1 MMFAFKRYWMEIC
14 GAGPRRTARC
24 SALGTAPKGVSNLR
38 NIRYMALAFG
48 ALSMVVAPAWGTANE
63 PPDPQK
69 TKPTGNNDD
78 NPDKVKPAPQLLRGS
93 HLKGKKSTG
102 AQGKATATPRG
113 GKKVGQG
120 KDGQMSGGA
129 SGGASGNAG
138 GGKKNQGG
146 SGTGVGGF
154 GEGGPWTGVKDAD
167 KMGIGIEY
175 KKPKR
180 GTRFSFNLVDA
191 ELIELI
197 KIIGN
202 ITGKSFILGGKVPNV
217 KATIYAP
224 TKITATEAY
233 HAFLSV
239 LQVNGLTVVPAGR
252 YLKIQ
257 AVGGATSQNTPIMAK
272 GAVPGRDQFITSLHQ
287 LENVSSEEIAALLDR
302 FKSADG
308 DITVYTPTNM
318 LIITD
323 YGTSIKRLVKLVKLL
338 DVPGIG
344 EKIWIEPVN
353 YASAQELADRIIE
366 IFDISAG
373 TTSKAK
379 REPARKATKRSKRK
393 KPKAQARDTGA
404 SVYGAESDGMK
415 ISKIIADERT
425 NSLIIVASETSYL
438 RILELVKILDVP
450 IAGEGTI
457 HVHKLQH
464 ADAEE
469 ISKTLNNLSRQ
480 GGRSTAGKKS
490 TAGKSGGGAASL
502 FEGDMQISADQAT
515 NSLVIVSSLRDYMSL
530 KAVIDALDT
539 MQRQVFV
546 EAVIME
552 VSLDKNRDLGIGVH
566 GGNIIGSGDDQSLV
580 YGSSQPGQ
588 DSNSFTQIFSVP
600 MLSGLAAGLSGPE
613 LEGSEDLI
621 GMSIP
626 AFGVALHAL
635 QTNSDVNVL
644 STPNILA
651 TDNVEA
657 TIQVGENVPVQ
668 QGFSGSSMLSGLA
681 GRTGADGGTANLGAL
696 GGMLGG
702 YGGLMGGMGGIGRQ
716 NVGIT
721 LKVTPQ
727 INDDNQVRL
736 EIDLEISEV
745 KSIDPVTGP
754 TISQQ
759 SATTTSVVGDQQTI
773 VIGGLIT
780 DNQVETTTK
789 VPVLG
794 DIPILGMLFR
804 RKSSLT
810 KKRNLLIFLTPYI
823 IRSSDDF
830 KEIFARKMAERREFI
845 ERYTAF
851 EYYRYDPHLDWSRT
865 NGAIAVMNR
874 ILAREEEDERL
885 RLLTAIEEDDDH
897 SPKKPI
903 ELPPGTRLGADGN
916 PTAISSEPRSTVG
929 RPVQLSTPI
938 MSTHDAPGENR

>member
-1 MMFAFKRYWMEIC
+1 M
-14 GAGPRRTARC
+14 
-24 SALGTAPKGVSNLR
+24 R
-38 NIRYMALAFG
+38 NIRYIALALG
-48 ALSMVVAPAWGTANE
+48 ALSMVMAPALVTANE
-63 PPDPQK
+63 PPAPQK
-69 TKPTGNNDD
+69 TRPTGNDD
-78 NPDKVKPAPQLLRGS
+78 DKPDKVKPAPRLLRS
-93 HLKGKKSTG
+93 SLKDKGKTG

-120 KDGQMSGGA
+120 KGGQMSGGA
-129 SGGASGNAG
+129 GGGAGDGAGGNAG
-138 GGKKNQGG
+138 GGKKNQDG
-146 SGTGVGGF
+146 SGTFGAGGD
-154 GEGGPWTGVKDAD
+154 EGGPWTGVKDAD
-167 KMGIGIEY
+167 KMGLGIEY
-175 KKPKR
+175 RKPKR

-257 AVGGATSQNTPIMAK
+257 TVGGATSQNTPIIAR
-272 GAVPGRDQFITSLHQ
+272 GAVPRRDQFITRLHQ
-287 LENVSSEEIAALLDR
+287 LEHVSSEEIAALLDR
-302 FKSADG
+302 FKSPDG

-323 YGTSIKRLVKLVKLL
+323 YGTSIRRLVKLIKLL

-366 IFDISAG
+366 IFDIAAG
-373 TTSKAK
+373 TTSKTK
-379 REPARKATKRSKRK
+379 REPNRKADKRSKK
-393 KPKAQARDTGA
+393 KKRSAAKAKTRETSA
-404 SVYGAESDGMK
+404 SVYGAQTDGMK
-415 ISKIIADERT
+415 VSKILADERT
-425 NSLIIVASETSYL
+425 NSLIIVASENSYL

-469 ISKTLNNLSRQ
+469 ISKTLNNLSKR
-480 GGRSTAGKKS
+480 GGRSTTGKKS
-490 TAGKSGGGAASL
+490 KSSKSGGESASL

-588 DSNSFTQIFSVP
+588 DSNSFTQVFSVP

-657 TIQVGENVPVQ
+657 TIQVGENVPIQ
-668 QGFSGSSMLSGLA
+668 QGFNGSSMLSGMA
-681 GRTGADGGTANLGAL
+681 GRAGSEGSTANLGAL

-702 YGGLMGGMGGIGRQ
+702 YGGMMGGMMGGIGRQ

-759 SATTTSVVGDQQTI
+759 SATTTSVVADQQTI

-794 DIPILGMLFR
+794 DIPLLGMLFR

-851 EYYRYDPHLDWSRT
+851 EYHRYDPHLDWSRT

-874 ILAREEEDERL
+874 ILSQEEEDERL
-885 RLLTAIEEDDDH
+885 RLMTAIEEDDDH
-897 SPKKPI
+897 SPKEPI
-903 ELPPGTRLGADGN
+903 ELPPGTRLSSDGR
-916 PTAISSEPRSTVG
+916 TTVISSEPRSTMD
-929 RPVQLSTPI
+929 RPTQLGTPI
-938 MSTHDAPGENR
+938 MTLPASGEDR

>member
-1 MMFAFKRYWMEIC
+1 M
-14 GAGPRRTARC
+14 
-24 SALGTAPKGVSNLR
+24 R
-38 NIRYMALAFG
+38 NIRYIALVFC
-48 ALSMVVAPAWGTANE
+48 ALSMVMAPSWGTANE
-63 PPDPQK
+63 PPSPQR
-69 TKPTGNNDD
+69 TRPGGDDNN
-78 NPDKVKPAPQLLRGS
+78 NPDKVKASPGLLRS
-93 HLKGKKSTG
+93 SVLKNKKKVG
-102 AQGKATATPRG
+102 APGKATATPRG
-113 GKKVGQG
+113 GKKAGQG
-120 KDGQMSGGA
+120 KDGQASGGA
-129 SGGASGNAG
+129 SGGTGS
-138 GGKKNQGG
+138 GKKSQGG
-146 SGTGVGGF
+146 SSTGVGDG
-154 GEGGPWTGVKDAD
+154 GDGGPWTGVKDAD
-167 KMGIGIEY
+167 KMGISIEY

-239 LQVNGLTVVPAGR
+239 LQVNGLTIVPAGR

-272 GAVPGRDQFITSLHQ
+272 GAVPGRDQFITHLHQ
-287 LENVSSEEIAALLDR
+287 LKNVSSEEIAALLDR

-323 YGTSIKRLVKLVKLL
+323 YGTSIRRLVKLIKLL

-373 TTSKAK
+373 TTPSAK
-379 REPARKATKRSKRK
+379 KKPTKKATKRSKKRAAAA
-393 KPKAQARDTGA
+393 KPKETGA
-404 SVYGAESDGMK
+404 SVYGADSDGMK

-469 ISKTLNNLSRQ
+469 ISKTLSNLSKQ
-480 GGRSTAGKKS
+480 GGRSTAAKKGK
-490 TAGKSGGGAASL
+490 AGSEAASL

-588 DSNSFTQIFSVP
+588 DSNSFTQVFSVP

-668 QGFSGSSMLSGLA
+668 QGFNGSSMLGSLA
-681 GRTGADGGTANLGAL
+681 GRTGVDSSTANLGAL

-702 YGGLMGGMGGIGRQ
+702 YGGMMGGGIGRQ

-851 EYYRYDPHLDWSRT
+851 EYHRYDPHLDWGRT

-874 ILAREEEDERL
+874 ILTQEEEDEQL
-885 RLLTAIEEDDDH
+885 RLMTAVEEDDDH
-897 SPKKPI
+897 SPKRPI
-903 ELPPGTRLGADGN
+903 ELPAGTRMGGDGSA
-916 PTAISSEPRSTVG
+916 TVISDEPRSTMG
-929 RPVQLSTPI
+929 RPAVLSAPI
-938 MSTHDAPGENR
+938 MNPDGSGENR

>member
-1 MMFAFKRYWMEIC
+1 MLDRTDSPLF
-14 GAGPRRTARC
+14 GAWNGAQG
-24 SALGTAPKGVSNLR
+24 SSDLR
-38 NIRYMALAFG
+38 NIRYIALAFG
-48 ALSMVVAPAWGTANE
+48 ALSMAVAPAWGVANE
-63 PPDPQK
+63 PPFPQR
-69 TKPTGNNDD
+69 TRPTGDNDD
-78 NPDKVKPAPQLLRGS
+78 NNDKVKPSPRLLRSSSVGD
-93 HLKGKKSTG
+93 KGKTAG
-102 AQGKATATPRG
+102 PGKAVATPRG
-113 GKKVGQG
+113 GKKTEKDKAGQA
-120 KDGQMSGGA
+120 SGGT

-138 GGKKNQGG
+138 GGQNNQGG
-146 SGTGVGGF
+146 SGAGVGS
-154 GEGGPWTGVKDAD
+154 GEEAGPWFGVKDAD
-167 KMGIGIEY
+167 KLGVGIEY
-175 KKPKR
+175 KKPKF

-224 TKITATEAY
+224 TKITAREAY
-233 HAFLSV
+233 QAFLSV
-239 LQVNGLTVVPAGR
+239 LQVNGLTIVPAGR

-257 AVGGATSQNTPIMAK
+257 AVGGATSQNTPIIAK
-272 GAVPGRDQFITSLHQ
+272 GGVPDRDQFITHLRQ
-287 LENVSSEEIAALLDR
+287 LDNVSAEEIAALLDR

-323 YGTSIKRLVKLVKLL
+323 YGTSIKRLVKLIKLL

-353 YASAQELADRIIE
+353 YASAQELADRIME

-373 TTSKAK
+373 TTAK
-379 REPARKATKRSKRK
+379 NSREPGRKAAKSSKKKRARATTKETE
-393 KPKAQARDTGA
+393 AA
-404 SVYGAESDGMK
+404 VYGADPDGMK
-415 ISKIIADERT
+415 VSKIIADERT
-425 NSLIIVASETSYL
+425 NSLIIVASETSYI

-464 ADAEE
+464 ADSEE
-469 ISKTLNNLSRQ
+469 ISKTLNNLSRK
-480 GGRSTAGKKS
+480 GAAGKKS
-490 TAGKSGGGAASL
+490 AAGKAGGESASL
-502 FEGDMQISADQAT
+502 FEGEMQISADQAT

-566 GGNIIGSGDDQSLV
+566 GGSIVGSGDDQSLV

-588 DSNSFTQIFSVP
+588 DSNSFTQVFSVP

-613 LEGSEDLI
+613 LEGSEDLV

-657 TIQVGENVPVQ
+657 TIQVGENVPIQ
-668 QGFSGSSMLSGLA
+668 QGFNGSSMLGGLA
-681 GRTGADGGTANLGAL
+681 GRAGGDSASSANLGAL

-702 YGGLMGGMGGIGRQ
+702 YGGMMGGMMGGIGRQ

-759 SATTTSVVGDQQTI
+759 NATTTSVVADQQTI

-830 KEIFARKMAERREFI
+830 KEIFSRKMAERREFI

-851 EYYRYDPHLDWSRT
+851 EYHRYDPHLDWSRT
-865 NGAIAVMNR
+865 SGAIAVMNEV
-874 ILAREEEDERL
+874 LSQEEEDERL
-885 RLLTAIEEDDDH
+885 RLMTAIEEDDDH

-903 ELPPGTRLGADGN
+903 ELPPGTQLSADDN
-916 PTAISSEPRSTVG
+916 PTAISSEPRSTMD
-929 RPVQLSTPI
+929 RPARLGTPI
-938 MSTHDAPGENR
+938 MSVDADGENR

>member
-1 MMFAFKRYWMEIC
+1 MVM
-14 GAGPRRTARC
+14 
-24 SALGTAPKGVSNLR
+24 APG
-38 NIRYMALAFG
+38 
-48 ALSMVVAPAWGTANE
+48 WGTANE
-63 PPDPQK
+63 PPSPQR
-69 TKPTGNNDD
+69 TRPTGNDD
-78 NPDKVKPAPQLLRGS
+78 DKPDKAKPAPRLLRS
-93 HLKGKKSTG
+93 SLKDKGKTG

-113 GKKVGQG
+113 GKKAGQG
-120 KDGQMSGGA
+120 KDGQAG
-129 SGGASGNAG
+129 GGASGNAG
-138 GGKKNQGG
+138 GGQKNQGG
-146 SGTGVGGF
+146 SSTGVGS
-154 GEGGPWTGVKDAD
+154 GEGGGPWTGVKDAD
-167 KMGIGIEY
+167 KMGLGIEY

-239 LQVNGLTVVPAGR
+239 LQVNGLTIVPAGR

-257 AVGGATSQNTPIMAK
+257 AVGGATSQNTPIMSK
-272 GAVPGRDQFITSLHQ
+272 GAIPGRDQFITRLHQ
-287 LENVSSEEIAALLDR
+287 LEHVSSEEIAALLDR
-302 FKSADG
+302 FKSPDG

-323 YGTSIKRLVKLVKLL
+323 YGTSIRRLVKLIKLL

-379 REPARKATKRSKRK
+379 REPAKKATKRSKK
-393 KPKAQARDTGA
+393 KRAKAKTSKAGV
-404 SVYGAESDGMK
+404 SVYGAQTDGMK
-415 ISKIIADERT
+415 VSKILADERT

-469 ISKTLNNLSRQ
+469 ISKTLNNLSRK
-480 GGRSTAGKKS
+480 GGRSTAGKKGK
-490 TAGKSGGGAASL
+490 AGKSGGEAASL

-515 NSLVIVSSLRDYMSL
+515 NSLVIVSSLRDYISL

-552 VSLDKNRDLGIGVH
+552 VSLDKNRDLGIGIH

-588 DSNSFTQIFSVP
+588 DSNSFTQVFSVP

-681 GRTGADGGTANLGAL
+681 GRAGADSGTSNLGAL

-702 YGGLMGGMGGIGRQ
+702 YGGMMGGMMGGIGRQ

-759 SATTTSVVGDQQTI
+759 SATTTSVVADQQTI

-823 IRSSDDF
+823 IRTSEDF

-851 EYYRYDPHLDWSRT
+851 EYHRYDPHLDWSRT

-874 ILAREEEDERL
+874 ILAQEEEDERL
-885 RLLTAIEEDDDH
+885 RLMTAVEEDDDH

-903 ELPPGTRLGADGN
+903 ELPSGTRLGGDGRS
-916 PTAISSEPRSTVG
+916 TVISNEPRSTVG
-929 RPVQLSTPI
+929 RPVLGTPL
-938 MSTHDAPGENR
+938 MMPSESGEDR